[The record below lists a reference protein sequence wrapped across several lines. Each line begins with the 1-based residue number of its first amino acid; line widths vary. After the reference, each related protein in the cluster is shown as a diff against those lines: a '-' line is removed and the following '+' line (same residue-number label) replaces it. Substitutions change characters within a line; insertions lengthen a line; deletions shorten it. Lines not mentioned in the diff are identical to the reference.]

1 MKVIKT
7 VFKQISSPH
16 SHAPRKTSDLML
28 EVLIATIPGVIA
40 LTWFF
45 GWGTL
50 INIVLAIS
58 MAISMEAIIMKLRGR
73 PIGFYIGDYSAIVTA
88 VLFAIAIPQYLPWW
102 ATLIGILFA
111 IVIAKHLYGGMGYNP
126 FNPAMVG
133 YVVLLI
139 SFPVDMVEWAA
150 PVTQVE
156 YLPGFIEA
164 LRLIFLEAQPIDGVT
179 AATALDIVKQNDSL
193 MLDQLYEQSPQLA
206 LANFA
211 SAGGEWV
218 NIGFLIGGAF
228 LVWRK
233 MYTCHAPVGMLGSM
247 LILSS
252 LWYDGGSSSSTGSPL
267 FHLFTGATMLG
278 AFFIITDPVSGCT
291 SNLGRLIFGIGVGS
305 LTFIIRAWGNYPDA
319 VAFGVLLMNF
329 AAPLIDY
336 YTQPR
341 TYGHDK
347 PSKARINKG

>member
-1 MKVIKT
+1 ML
-7 VFKQISSPH
+7 KQISSPH
-16 SHAPRKTSDLML
+16 AHTPRKTSHLMI
-28 EVLIATIPGVIA
+28 EVILATMPGVMA
-40 LTWFF
+40 LTYFY
-45 GWGTL
+45 GWGTI
-50 INIVLAIS
+50 INIIWAVALAVG
-58 MAISMEAIIMKLRGR
+58 MEALIMKLRGR
-73 PIGFYIGDYSAIVTA
+73 PVGFYIGDYSAVVTA
-88 VLFAIAIPQYLPWW
+88 LLLAIALPQYAPWW
-102 ATLIGILFA
+102 VTLIGILFA

-150 PVTQVE
+150 PATQIE
-156 YLPGFIEA
+156 HLPSLIDA
-164 LRLIFLEAQPIDGVT
+164 LGMIFLDVQPVDGVT
-179 AATALDIVKQNDSL
+179 AATALDIVKQNNSL
-193 MLDQLYEQSPQLA
+193 MLDQLYEQRPQFA
-206 LANFA
+206 TASFA
-211 SAGGEWV
+211 SAGSEWV
-218 NIGFLIGGAF
+218 NLAF
-228 LVWRK
+228 LAGGLWLLWRK
-233 MYTCHAPVGMLGSM
+233 MYSWHAPAGMLASI

-252 LWYDGGSSSSTGSPL
+252 AWYDGGSSASTGSPL

-291 SNLGRLIFGIGVGS
+291 SNLGRLLFGIGVGS
-305 LTFIIRAWGNYPDA
+305 LTFLIRAWGNYPDA

-347 PSKARINKG
+347 RSRVRINKG

>member
-1 MKVIKT
+1 ML
-7 VFKQISSPH
+7 KQISSPH
-16 SHAPRKTSDLML
+16 AHTPKKTSDLML
-28 EVLIATIPGVIA
+28 EVILATTPGVIV
-40 LTWFF
+40 LTWFY

-50 INIVLAIS
+50 INIALATGF
-58 MAISMEAIIMKLRGR
+58 AVGMEAIVMKIRNR
-73 PIGFYIGDYSAIVTA
+73 PVGFYIGDYSAIVTA
-88 VLFAIAIPQYLPWW
+88 VLFALAIPQYAPWW

-111 IVIAKHLYGGMGYNP
+111 IVVAKHLYGGMGYNP

-150 PVTQVE
+150 PMTMVE
-156 YLPGFIEA
+156 NTPSAQLPGFVEA
-164 LRLIFLEAQPIDGVT
+164 LRLIFLDAPPVDGVT
-179 AATALDIVKQNDSL
+179 AATALDIVKQNNSL
-193 MLDQLYEQSPQLA
+193 MLDQLYAQEPQFNTA
-206 LANFA
+206 SFA
-211 SAGGEWV
+211 SAGSEWV
-218 NIGFLIGGAF
+218 NVAF
-228 LVWRK
+228 LVGGIWLLARR
-233 MYTCHAPVGMLGSM
+233 MYTWHAPVGMLGS
-247 LILSS
+247 LLVLSA
-252 LWYDGGSSSSTGSPL
+252 LWYDGGSSASTGSPL

-278 AFFIITDPVSGCT
+278 AFFIVTDPVSGCT
-291 SNLGRLIFGIGVGS
+291 SNRGRLFFGIGVGS

-347 PSKARINKG
+347 ATKVRINKG

>member
-1 MKVIKT
+1 ML
-7 VFKQISSPH
+7 KQISSPH
-16 SHAPRKTSDLML
+16 AHGSKKTSGLMCD
-28 EVLIATIPGVIA
+28 VLLAAVPGA
-40 LTWFF
+40 LVLSYFY
-45 GWGTL
+45 GWGTFVNL
-50 INIVLAIS
+50 IWATFL
-58 MAISMEAIIMKLRGR
+58 AISMEAAVMLLRKR
-73 PIGFYIGDYSAIVTA
+73 PVGFYIGDYSAVVTA
-88 VLFAIAIPQYLPWW
+88 VLLALALPQYTPWW

-150 PVTQVE
+150 PATMTE
-156 YLPGFIEA
+156 SGHLPS
-164 LRLIFLEAQPIDGVT
+164 LMQTLQYIFLGVPPVDGIT
-179 AATALDIVKQNDSL
+179 AATALDILKQNNSL
-193 MLDQLYEQSPQLA
+193 ILDQLYAEQAIFSTA
-206 LANFA
+206 SFA
-211 SAGGEWV
+211 SAGSEWV
-218 NIGFLIGGAF
+218 NVAF
-228 LVWRK
+228 LLGGLWLLYRK
-233 MYTCHAPVGMLGSM
+233 TYTWHGPVGILVT
-247 LILSS
+247 LFLLSS
-252 LWYDGGSSSSTGSPL
+252 LWYDSGSSASTGSPL

-291 SNLGRLIFGIGVGS
+291 SNLGRLFFGIGVGA

-341 TYGHDK
+341 TYGHK
-347 PSKARINKG
+347 KRANVRINKE